1 MLLPFL
7 LFSVLICTYAI
18 VLAKRIHA
26 LIRFFRFQSI
36 FLFLATLIFAVEHKN
51 PEVFVIAGLLLVM
64 KVILIPYFLQ
74 QFVKKMNVEERLG
87 LFINPV
93 LSLVIA
99 LIFTYISS
107 VFTLNVFSV
116 KERFIAISFAV
127 SFTVIFVGFFIM
139 VFRMKAVSQI
149 IGLLVMENG
158 IFLLATAIAGG
169 MPFFVEI
176 ATFFDVFVCVI
187 IIGIFMYRVNK
198 VFTHIEVHK
207 LTDLRG

>member
-7 LFSVLICTYAI
+7 LFSVLVCTYAI

-26 LIRFFRFQSI
+26 LIRFFRLQAI
-36 FLFLATLIFAVEHKN
+36 FLFLATLIFAIEHKN

-64 KVILIPYFLQ
+64 KVILIPYFIQ
-74 QFVKKMNVEERLG
+74 RFVKKMNVVERLG
-87 LFINPV
+87 LFINPL

-99 LIFTYISS
+99 LIFTYAAAL
-107 VFTLNVFSV
+107 FTLKILEVQDAV
-116 KERFIAISFAV
+116 VYMSFAV
-127 SFTVIFVGFFIM
+127 SLTIVLTGFFIM

-158 IFLLATAIAGG
+158 IFLLATSIAGG

-176 ATFFDVFVCVI
+176 ATFFDVFVCVVI
-187 IIGIFMYRVNK
+187 SGIFMHRINK
-198 VFTHIEVHK
+198 LFTHIEVNR